1 MKSFVLAL
9 LAFAS
14 LWPAMAQAAERRL
27 TAGDLRAMADRGALL
42 CERWDEA
49 GQRCDAVYRWNRVDG
64 ELTETRLESASN
76 TPPIDTALQ
85 YPIEIRD
92 DQVCSTLDANRTSL
106 LVLANGRELTSEEAA
121 PVRAALDTIYAP
133 VNGQTVCTAFFRDDA
148 RGLLRAEATLNGQP
162 RTELNTVFKPLE
174 GPPLPRMRPVRQPW
188 TLAVLRTVRAVFPD
202 PQPPAAA
209 EAATTTAAAAA
220 PTSDAPSPTGTLDA
234 AAATSPAPAPAAA
247 AAGAAAEPTP
257 SPSASELSPAAQP
270 AETPAAALPAAAE
283 PAVVQGAVPAPQR
296 CSIWARL
303 RGRCASQR

>member
-1 MKSFVLAL
+1 MKRFVLAL
-9 LAFAS
+9 LVFAS
-14 LWPAMAQAAERRL
+14 LCPAMAQAAERRL
-27 TAGDLRAMADRGALL
+27 TSGDLRAMADRGALL

-49 GQRCDAVYRWNRVDG
+49 GQRCDAIYRWNRVDG

-76 TPPIDTALQ
+76 TPPVDTALQ

-133 VNGQTVCTAFFRDDA
+133 VNGQTVCTAFFRDDVT
-148 RGLLRAEATLNGQP
+148 GLLRAEAALNGQP
-162 RTELNTVFKPLE
+162 RTELNTIFKPLD

-202 PQPPAAA
+202 PQPPAIG
-209 EAATTTAAAAA
+209 EA
-220 PTSDAPSPTGTLDA
+220 
-234 AAATSPAPAPAAA
+234 APAAA
-247 AAGAAAEPTP
+247 AAEP
-257 SPSASELSPAAQP
+257 PAAQAPAPVGDAAVASSQP
-270 AETPAAALPAAAE
+270 AETAAAAPPLTQE
-283 PAVVQGAVPAPQR
+283 PAPEPAQTVAAPSEARTETPQR

-303 RGRCASQR
+303 RGRCAQQR